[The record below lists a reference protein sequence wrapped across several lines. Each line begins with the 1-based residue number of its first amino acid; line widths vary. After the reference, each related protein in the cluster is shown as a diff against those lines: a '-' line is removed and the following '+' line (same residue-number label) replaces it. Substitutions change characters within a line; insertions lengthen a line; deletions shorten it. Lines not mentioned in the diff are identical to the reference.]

1 MLTGTCIA
9 QMKWESDMKKVRYG
23 FVFLICLMCIY
34 MVLAPVT
41 AHAADVTQDFSVA
54 EYHATATTT
63 SALNVRKGPSKEY
76 EVIELLDAGAEI
88 TIIGKTDNGWYQI
101 SLESGNGFVSAKYV
115 TAPEEIEETTET
127 EEDLLHSLTRVTSLI
142 GTPTLG
148 MFIAG
153 IAVMVALMVLT
164 LVQVIGLTRE
174 LEEPDEYEQD
184 MEEER

>member
-23 FVFLICLMCIY
+23 FVFWICLMCIY